1 MTRSES
7 PGKHGVVPSGT
18 TPHRVVSRWIEF
30 LVLFGVIPTLF
41 LLPLGRAVTASI
53 VLGGLAYVVVVSV
66 KAKVISRHA
75 FGLNG
80 FRAWFGVLARV
91 VVFALVT
98 TFAVW
103 RLAPDE
109 LFTIVRRAP
118 RLWITMSVVYCVF
131 SVYPQGLLFR
141 GFFFSRYD
149 DLFPDSTALIVAGAV
164 VFSYAHTLIAHPLVF
179 VLTFF
184 GGLLFGLTYRRSG
197 SLLVVAI
204 EHALYGLWLFTVGLG
219 GIFAFPGV

>member
-1 MTRSES
+1 MTDSES
-7 PGKHGVVPSGT
+7 PEDVEFVASGT
-18 TPHRVVSRWIEF
+18 TPNRVVFRWVEF
-30 LVLFGVIPTLF
+30 AVLFGVIPTMF
-41 LLPLGRAVTASI
+41 LLPLGRAVTAGI
-53 VLGGLAYVVVVSV
+53 VLSGLAYVVVISV
-66 KAKVISRHA
+66 RAKVIPRTA

-80 FRAWFGVLARV
+80 YRGWFGLLARV
-91 VVFALVT
+91 VAFALVT

-103 RLAPDE
+103 RIDPDA

-118 RLWITMSVVYCVF
+118 RLWITMSVVYCVV
-131 SVYPQGLLFR
+131 SVYPQGLIFR

-149 DLFPDSTALIVAGAV
+149 DLFPNSGALIIAGAV
-164 VFSYAHTLIAHPLVF
+164 VFSYAHTLIAHPIVF

-197 SLLVVAI
+197 SLTVVAI

-219 GIFAFPGV
+219 GFFAFPGV